1 MTRIVILG
9 STGSIGTSTVQVAR
23 ELGGD
28 YRVVGLSANRSWCE
42 LAEQAELLR
51 PEAVALSDAEHGQRL
66 SQQLAGVCSVKVG
79 PTAAKELVEQVE
91 CDFVLAGI
99 VGVAGLR
106 ATLAAVA
113 AGKRVGLANKEALV
127 VGGSLLMPLAGES
140 GAVLL
145 PVDSEHSAVFQAL
158 LAGKPQEIESICLTA
173 SGGPFRTWS
182 RRRMAEATLEQ
193 AMAHPTW
200 QMGPKI
206 TIDSATM
213 MNKALE
219 IVEACWLFDVP
230 PRKVEVVIHPE
241 SIVHSMV
248 NFCDGSV
255 IAQLGCPD
263 MRTPIQ
269 YALTYPDR
277 RCGCSER
284 LEISKIG
291 VMHFDRPDYERFP
304 ALRLGYETAESG
316 GTAGAVLNGANEAA
330 VELFRGGKIRFG
342 QITELVGAA
351 LSGHDLTTAPTL
363 EQLFEA
369 DGWAR
374 EYVRSAL

>member
-9 STGSIGTSTVQVAR
+9 STGSIGTSAVQVAR

-28 YRVVGLSANRSWCE
+28 YRVVGLSANRSWPE

-51 PEAVALSDAEHGQRL
+51 PEAVALADAEHGQRL
-66 SQQLAGVCSVKVG
+66 SQRLAGVCSVMVG
-79 PTAAKELVEQVE
+79 PTSATELVEQVE

-127 VGGSLLMPLAGES
+127 VGGSLLMPLAGKS

-182 RRRMAEATLEQ
+182 RPRMAEATIEQ

-219 IVEACWLFDVP
+219 IVEARWLFDVP
-230 PRKVEVVIHPE
+230 PRKIEVVIHPE

-248 NFCDGSV
+248 SFCDGSV

-269 YALTYPDR
+269 YALTYPH
-277 RCGCSER
+277 RCPGCSQR
-284 LEISKIG
+284 LEISRIG
-291 VMHFDRPDYERFP
+291 AMHFEQPDYERFP
-304 ALRLGYETAESG
+304 ALRLGYETADRG

-330 VELFRGGKIRFG
+330 VELFRNGKIRFG
-342 QITELVGAA
+342 QITELVAAA

-363 EQLFEA
+363 AQLFEA